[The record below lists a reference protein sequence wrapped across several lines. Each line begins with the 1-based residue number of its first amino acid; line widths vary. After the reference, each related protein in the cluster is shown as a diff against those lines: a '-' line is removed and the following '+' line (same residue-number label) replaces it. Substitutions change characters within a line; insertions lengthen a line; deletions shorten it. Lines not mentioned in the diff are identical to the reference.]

1 MIKIAYS
8 DRYVLEL
15 PEKHRF
21 PMLKYELLKD
31 QLLYEGTITTDNLHD
46 PGLVEEDVVLLTHTL
61 DYWEKL
67 KCLRLTDREIRK
79 IGFPR
84 SEKLVKRS
92 RSSVMGTVYASMQA
106 LEHKIAFNSA
116 GGTHHAYTD
125 RGEGFCLM
133 NDMAVAANYLLS
145 QNLVQKVLIVD
156 LDVHQGNG
164 TAEIFQ
170 NKKEVFTFSMHGAD
184 NYPLKKEKSDLDIAL
199 KTNTD
204 NYTYLTLL
212 KDTLPKLV
220 DSHKPDFIFYQA
232 GVDILHTDKLGKL
245 ALTKDGCKERDEIVL
260 GTCLA
265 HDIPVAVSMGGGYSE
280 RIADIVDAHC
290 NTYRMAFS
298 ML

>member
-67 KCLRLTDREIRK
+67 KYLRLTDREIRK